1 MSSEGFHIKMTG
13 ITGINL
19 DKWMTQMGRIIA
31 GAPEELRLVL
41 GKVKMSS
48 SKRDIMNGLGANNI
62 KTEMLGKTLSYLK
75 DRNVMGFVTGFVR
88 YGHFLGFFTT
98 LCDKSRDK
106 SRPYL
111 TNPAKKMT
119 NPKG

>member
-62 KTEMLGKTLSYLK
+62 KTEMLGKTLS
-75 DRNVMGFVTGFVR
+75 
-88 YGHFLGFFTT
+88 LGESPT
-98 LCDKSRDK
+98 SRT
-106 SRPYL
+106 SR
-111 TNPAKKMT
+111 
-119 NPKG
+119 